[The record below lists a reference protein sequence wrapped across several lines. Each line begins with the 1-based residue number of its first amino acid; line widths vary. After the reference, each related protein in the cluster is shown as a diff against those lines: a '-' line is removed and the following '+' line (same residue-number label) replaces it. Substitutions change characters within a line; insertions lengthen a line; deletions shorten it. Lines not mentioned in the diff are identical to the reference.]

1 MTEKFDG
8 KSYNVIKLQDKSFLL
23 YGEGAVLIALN
34 VIENV
39 VTAYFER

>member
-23 YGEGAVLIALN
+23 YGEKAAVLIALDVSKN
-34 VIENV
+34 IL
-39 VTAYFER
+39 TAYF